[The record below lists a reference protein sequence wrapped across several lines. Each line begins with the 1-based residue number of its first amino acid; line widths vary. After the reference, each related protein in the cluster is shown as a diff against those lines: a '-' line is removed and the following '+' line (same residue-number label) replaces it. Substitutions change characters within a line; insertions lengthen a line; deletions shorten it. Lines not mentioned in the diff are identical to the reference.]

1 MDETKLIQYAC
12 QGDLDSFN
20 KLVLEY
26 QDLIFQRAYW
36 IMREVESAN
45 DAAQDAFIKAYRNL
59 SGFKNGS
66 FRAWI
71 LRIVT
76 NICYDE
82 LRRRKRDQSISFFH
96 RDAQGEEI
104 DLLDYLFEPAPSIEQ
119 TFEDLELLADVIDHI
134 NELPAEFRETLILVD
149 ILDLT
154 YEEAALVLEVP
165 MGTVKSR
172 LARARLRIRKLIE
185 PTQDKTSKSHQ
196 PISMSIGLQ

>member
-1 MDETKLIQYAC
+1 MDEMELIQDAC

-26 QDLIFQRAYW
+26 QDLVFQRAFW

-45 DAAQDAFIKAYRNL
+45 DAVQDAFIKAYRNL

-82 LRRRKRDQSISFFH
+82 LRRRKRDQAISFFH
-96 RDAQGEEI
+96 RNAQGEEI
-104 DLLDYLFEPAPSIEQ
+104 DLLDTFFDPAPSIEQ

-134 NELPAEFRETLILVD
+134 NELPVEFRETLILVD

-154 YEEAALVLEVP
+154 YEEAAIVLEVP
-165 MGTVKSR
+165 MGTLKSR
-172 LARARLRIRKLIE
+172 LARARMRMRKLIE
-185 PTQDKTSKSHQ
+185 PIQDE
-196 PISMSIGLQ
+196 ISMSHLPDSMNIGLY

>member
-1 MDETKLIQYAC
+1 MDETALIQAAC

-20 KLVLEY
+20 KLILEY
-26 QDLIFQRAYW
+26 QDLVFQRAFW
-36 IMREVESAN
+36 IMREVESAD
-45 DAAQDAFIKAYRNL
+45 DAVQDAFIKAYRNL

-82 LRRRKRDQSISFFH
+82 LRRRKRNQAISFFH
-96 RDAQGEEI
+96 CDPHGEEI
-104 DLLDYLFEPAPSIEQ
+104 DLLDYLFDPAPSIEQ
-119 TFEDLELLADVIDHI
+119 TFEDLELLADLIDHI
-134 NELPAEFRETLILVD
+134 NELPAEFREMLILVD

-154 YEEAALVLEVP
+154 YAEAAIVLEVP

-172 LARARLRIRKLIE
+172 LARARMRLRKFIE
-185 PTQDKTSKSHQ
+185 PVQDETSRSHL
-196 PISMSIGLQ
+196 PNSMSIGLH

>member
-26 QDLIFQRAYW
+26 QDLVFQRAYW

-104 DLLDYLFEPAPSIEQ
+104 DLLDYLFDPAPSIEQ